1 MKNTTLRQLTVFETA
16 ARLLHYTRAA
26 HELGMT
32 QPSVSIQIRQLEET
46 LGVTLFE
53 QIGRRT
59 YLTEAGRELHRYCRV
74 ISQQLMEA
82 ETVLDRLKGGQG
94 GQLRLGIAPT
104 AKYFVPAMLAQFSRT
119 CPNVTFNL
127 NISGHD
133 ALLAQFEGNGH
144 DMAIMGSLLPDP
156 AFIATEF
163 RSDPLLVIA
172 APNHPLAGC
181 SSVSLERMAQ
191 ERILMREPSSN
202 TRGVV
207 ERFFTERGFQLK
219 PSMEINSNEAIKK
232 CVQAGLGVAIVPAQ
246 SVTLE
251 LEVGCLVTLDIESLL
266 LQRSWYL
273 VHRYDKRFSSVADA
287 FKNFVLQSAQSI
299 PVGK

>member
-32 QPSVSIQIRQLEET
+32 QPSVSIQIRQLEDT

-74 ISQQLMEA
+74 INQQLTEA
-82 ETVLDRLKGGQG
+82 ETVLERLKGGQG

-119 CPNVTFNL
+119 CPEVTFNL
-127 NISGHD
+127 KIAEHE
-133 ALLAQFEGNGH
+133 ALLAQFEDNGH
-144 DMAIMGSLLPDP
+144 DMAIMGSLMPDSSLV
-156 AFIATEF
+156 ATEF

-172 APNHPLAGC
+172 APDHPLADC
-181 SSVSLERMAQ
+181 SEVPLERMVQ

-202 TRGVV
+202 TRGVI
-207 ERFFTERGFQLK
+207 EQFFTQRGLQLR

-251 LEVGCLVTLDIESLL
+251 LEVGCLVALDIESLYL
-266 LQRSWYL
+266 HRSWYL
-273 VHRYDKRFSSVADA
+273 VHRYDKRFSSIADA
-287 FKNFVLQSAQSI
+287 FKNFVMQSAQAI
-299 PVGK
+299 P